1 VKKAATACA
10 SSHRVVSHW
19 AVCHK
24 LCWWALAVQ
33 LPLCQLYNLH
43 GSYSV
48 MFIYTFNNVLL
59 LLYALAFAGDYYAWI
74 FLEHN
79 AMRSF
84 SVKADLLRFLFG
96 MFETTFWLI
105 KAALLGEMPR
115 NPSVTEARAS
125 LADTDVFQISK
136 KHASLQKYHLS
147 RTKTSLGQPCSKY
160 IGPEICSDI
169 PEKLKSLSPYSF
181 GKQYK
186 NVLLSRRNSCW
197 FSLHIFIIFCNI
209 FSAPFSLK
217 PF

>member
-1 VKKAATACA
+1 LDL
-10 SSHRVVSHW
+10 S
-19 AVCHK
+19 
-24 LCWWALAVQ
+24 LIIIL
-33 LPLCQLYNLH
+33 
-43 GSYSV
+43 
-48 MFIYTFNNVLL
+48 
-59 LLYALAFAGDYYAWI
+59 WI

-84 SVKADLLRFLFG
+84 SVKTDLLRFLFG
-96 MFETTFWLI
+96 MFETTFSRI

-115 NPSVTEARAS
+115 NPSVTEARVS
-125 LADTDVFQISK
+125 LTGTFLGAIAKFWADTDVFQISK

-186 NVLLSRRNSCW
+186 NVLLSRRNSC
-197 FSLHIFIIFCNI
+197 
-209 FSAPFSLK
+209 
-217 PF
+217 